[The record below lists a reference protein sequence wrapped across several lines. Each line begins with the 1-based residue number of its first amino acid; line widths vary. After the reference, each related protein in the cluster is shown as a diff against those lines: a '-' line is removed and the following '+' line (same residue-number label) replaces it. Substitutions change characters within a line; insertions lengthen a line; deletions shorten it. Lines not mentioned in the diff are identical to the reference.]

1 MPATR
6 AAASTS
12 PLVMALLA
20 TLEVVSGFI
29 ATRHRASARRWV
41 GSLGETS
48 TMRAPPKGSRRL
60 RLRSVISRTDRSR
73 TTVYGTPRFL
83 TSIVTRC
90 TRLLI
95 GAAETAKGSAGVPTY
110 EYNCAHCDKTF
121 DVVQSFHDDP
131 LTECPTCGNPVRKV
145 FGNVGVVF
153 KGSGF
158 YKNDSRPK
166 ESSKSSSESS
176 SSSNGSSDS
185 SSTATATKA
194 PASDSSKK
202 STGSDGASTS
212 TSTPKSSD

>member
-1 MPATR
+1 M
-6 AAASTS
+6 
-12 PLVMALLA
+12 
-20 TLEVVSGFI
+20 
-29 ATRHRASARRWV
+29 
-41 GSLGETS
+41 
-48 TMRAPPKGSRRL
+48 
-60 RLRSVISRTDRSR
+60 
-73 TTVYGTPRFL
+73 
-83 TSIVTRC
+83 
-90 TRLLI
+90 
-95 GAAETAKGSAGVPTY
+95 PTY
-110 EYNCAHCDKTF
+110 EYNCAHCDETF
-121 DVVQSFHDDP
+121 DVVRSFHDDP